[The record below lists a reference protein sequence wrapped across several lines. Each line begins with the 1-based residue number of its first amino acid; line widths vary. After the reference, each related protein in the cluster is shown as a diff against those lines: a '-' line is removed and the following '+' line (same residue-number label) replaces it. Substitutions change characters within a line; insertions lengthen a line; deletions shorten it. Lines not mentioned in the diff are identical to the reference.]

1 VDWADAQMKA
11 NSALMG
17 MAGQPVQV
25 RNHSGAGV
33 QTETGPNLKSD
44 LPVAGSGYWKPKI
57 WGKR

>member
-1 VDWADAQMKA
+1 MKA